1 MNEREEELDWAS
13 TEDGIIDEVKDFAK
27 ASNEFYGDF
36 YKRVKNDR
44 KFEAGEQWDDND
56 KTNRGE
62 NRAQVTINLC
72 SVFVNAVVN
81 PFSSR
86 PFKFKAVPRWSQE
99 TYENK

>member
-1 MNEREEELDWAS
+1 MNEREDELDWKN

-44 KFEAGEQWDDND
+44 KFEAGEQWDQND
-56 KTNRGE
+56 ETNRGKD
-62 NRAQVTINLC
+62 RAQVTINLC

-86 PFKFKAVPRWSQE
+86 PSNSRLCLVTIQ
-99 TYENK
+99 TLQ